1 MDIQIVRDFLRY
13 YKIKNEFIYE
23 FYDKRFNIED
33 LKTIFNSFEKIEL
46 PISKN
51 NCLTI
56 SKVIDLKGNIDFL
69 NNFYENLKKKD
80 KTYEVIINNE
90 LYNVCID
97 SRTSKV
103 FEQNI
108 LNYIDL
114 KTADDFKKFVYEKQ

>member
-1 MDIQIVRDFLRY
+1 MIFL
-13 YKIKNEFIYE
+13 KFIYE
-23 FYDKRFNIED
+23 FYDKSFNIED
-33 LKTIFNSFEKIEL
+33 LENIFNSFEKIEL

-56 SKVIDLKGNIDFL
+56 FKLVDLKDNIDFL

-80 KTYEVIINNE
+80 KTYDLIIDNE

-97 SRTSKV
+97 SRTNKV